1 MNGPEERMRFEYPT
15 ITDHGSIADHTFE
28 RCDTGTGEWP
38 PKDWQTHPHDKFGE
52 CSDPGS

>member
-1 MNGPEERMRFEYPT
+1 MTGPEERMRFEYPT
-15 ITDHGSIADHTFE
+15 ITDHGSIADHTFS
-28 RCDTGTGEWP
+28 RCDTGTGDWP